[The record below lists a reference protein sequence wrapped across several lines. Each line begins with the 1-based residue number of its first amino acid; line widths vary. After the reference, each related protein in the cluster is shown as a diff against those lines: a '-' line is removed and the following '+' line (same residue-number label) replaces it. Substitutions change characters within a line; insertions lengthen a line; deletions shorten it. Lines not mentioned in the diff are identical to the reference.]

1 MNGIHNDL
9 MHLQSRKNPLDL
21 IASKLTQ
28 EVKVLYFDEF
38 FVDNIAD
45 AMLLGALLKALFVQ
59 KIYFIAN
66 SNIPP
71 DDLYKKGL
79 QRKKFLS
86 AISLIKKHTEI
97 FHLSSSQDY

>member
-1 MNGIHNDL
+1 M
-9 MHLQSRKNPLDL
+9 DL

-28 EVKVLYFDEF
+28 EVKVLCFDEF
-38 FVDNIAD
+38 FVDNISD

-71 DDLYKKGL
+71 DDIYKKGL
-79 QRKKFLS
+79 QREKFLS
-86 AISLIKKHTEI
+86 AISLIKSIPKFFI
-97 FHLSSSQDY
+97 

>member
-9 MHLQSRKNPLDL
+9 IHLQSRKNPFDL

-28 EVKVLYFDEF
+28 EVKVLCFDEF
-38 FVDNIAD
+38 FVDKIAD

-71 DDLYKKGL
+71 DNLYKKGL
-79 QRKKFLS
+79 QRKKFFRQL
-86 AISLIKKHTEI
+86 A
-97 FHLSSSQDY
+97 